1 MDLQAFVTNFGLPG
15 LLIGVFF
22 LLTKARDERQAKSDE
37 RKLELDEKRIDGLF
51 RQAEAMATGFTALV
65 TAMAN
70 NHAADIESHSE
81 LAAAIAELKGK
92 VDEAIAWRESTT
104 PIGPIPIPTPRR
116 ATPAAGSRAPRP
128 GTHHDRED
136 E

>member
-22 LLTKARDERQAKSDE
+22 LLTKARDERQAKLDE
-37 RKLELDEKRIDGLF
+37 RKLEIEEKRIDAAF
-51 RQAEAMATGFTALV
+51 AQAQAMATGFTALV

-92 VDEAIAWRESTT
+92 VDEAIAWRTETT
-104 PIGPIPIPTPRR
+104 PIGPIPKPPGRAQTQPGSQGFYPPRK
-116 ATPAAGSRAPRP
+116 PS
-128 GTHHDRED
+128 RED
-136 E
+136 G